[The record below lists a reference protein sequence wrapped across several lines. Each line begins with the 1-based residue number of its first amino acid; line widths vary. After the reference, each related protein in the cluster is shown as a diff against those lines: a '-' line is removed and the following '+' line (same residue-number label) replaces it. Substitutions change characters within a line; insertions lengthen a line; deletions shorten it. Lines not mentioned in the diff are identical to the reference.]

1 MTWRRLKSK
10 SFFII
15 TDAKGDFKN
24 GFIVHGQRQR
34 LVRSVEQ
41 QPTGDKQPWY
51 KNPRTYLIGGGTVGT
66 VGVLGVGGFAFYKW
80 LSSPG
85 NASMA
90 ITSNGTM
97 VDDMLQNATSAVTDF
112 EVTQSSTESDG
123 KSRLV
128 FVPILIVVII
138 VAVLAL
144 LYALWRNFMQNKE
157 TSAAANNKD
166 TGKGDASSTSV
177 SSNSSGASGT
187 SQDKANDP
195 MHIDMS
201 KVEYQ
206 IEF

>member
-1 MTWRRLKSK
+1 M
-10 SFFII
+10 
-15 TDAKGDFKN
+15 
-24 GFIVHGQRQR
+24 
-34 LVRSVEQ
+34 EQ
-41 QPTGDKQPWY
+41 EPTGDKQPWY

-80 LSSPG
+80 FSSRG
-85 NASMA
+85 NASIA

-97 VDDMLQNATSAVTDF
+97 ADDMLQNATSAVTDF

-138 VAVLAL
+138 VALLAL
-144 LYALWRNFMQNKE
+144 LYALWLNYMQSKGS
-157 TSAAANNKD
+157 TGATANNKD
-166 TGKGDASSTSV
+166 TAKGDASSTLV
-177 SSNSSGASGT
+177 PSNSSGTSGT
-187 SQDKANDP
+187 SQGKVNDP
-195 MHIDMS
+195 MYIDMS